1 MHRQCSSSS
10 VPHLTQIVSE
20 LVATNESG
28 FILTG
33 PDIALAGA
41 EFPLDRDP
49 YMTETNV
56 PGIFAA
62 GDVQHGTVKRVA
74 TAVGQGA
81 LSVSFVHRYLSTV

>member
-1 MHRQCSSSS
+1 
-10 VPHLTQIVSE
+10 VVE
-20 LVATNESG
+20 TNDAW

-33 PDIALAGA
+33 VDVALG
-41 EFPLDRDP
+41 ETDFPLERDP
-49 YMTETNV
+49 YMTETSV

-81 LSVSFVHRYLSTV
+81 LSVSFVHQYLSSA

>member
-1 MHRQCSSSS
+1 M
-10 VPHLTQIVSE
+10 VE
-20 LVATNESG
+20 TNDAW

-33 PDIALAGA
+33 VDVALG
-41 EFPLDRDP
+41 ETDFPLERDP
-49 YMTETNV
+49 YMTETSV

-81 LSVSFVHRYLSTV
+81 LSVSFVHQYLSSA